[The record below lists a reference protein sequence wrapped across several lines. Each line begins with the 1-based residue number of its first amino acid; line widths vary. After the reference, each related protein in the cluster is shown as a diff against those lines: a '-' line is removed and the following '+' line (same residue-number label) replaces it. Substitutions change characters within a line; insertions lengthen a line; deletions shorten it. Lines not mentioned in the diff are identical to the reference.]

1 MTIQRS
7 TFGGPSRPSL
17 HRLGRAGALLL
28 VLGAGAALA
37 GCQAY
42 PAHSV
47 IVGST
52 PQDYRTTHPIII
64 DEQEHTLDVP
74 VASTDRKLTRGNR
87 QIIGGFV
94 QNYRRS
100 ASGLVRIMVPHGSFN
115 TGAAS
120 FLAGKVR
127 HTLIADGVSSSH
139 IVTIPYD
146 AGGYGDAPIRLA
158 YRATTAHTTPCG
170 RWPADLTD
178 DSENRNYEN
187 FGCATQN
194 NLAAQIADPSDLIAP
209 RAMTPIDS
217 ERRTTVYD
225 QYVTSGAGGSGSN

>member
-1 MTIQRS
+1 M
-7 TFGGPSRPSL
+7 FGV
-17 HRLGRAGALLL
+17 GA
-28 VLGAGAALA
+28 VLA

-42 PAHSV
+42 PTHSV
-47 IVGST
+47 IVGSI

-64 DEQEHTLDVP
+64 DEQEQTLDVP
-74 VASTDRKLTRGNR
+74 VASTDHRLTSGVK
-87 QIIGGFV
+87 QMIGGFA
-94 QNYRRS
+94 QNYERS
-100 ASGLVRIMVPHGSFN
+100 ASGVVRIMVPHGSFN

-127 HTLIADGVSSSH
+127 RVLVAYGVSSSH
-139 IVTIPYD
+139 IVTVPYD

-187 FGCATQN
+187 FGCATQH

-209 RAMTPIDS
+209 RAMSPIDS
-217 ERRTTVYD
+217 ERRSTVYD
-225 QYVTSGAGGSGSN
+225 SYVTSGSGAGSGSN